1 MYQTPPLYM
10 AIHVAGGAVA
20 YFYPILL
27 ILFLAYQLLQLSLNI
42 RFFVFTME
50 IHEGNSILY
59 TLYKMAQFFVG
70 YGLAATATAT
80 ASSTVGTNR
89 RSS

>member
-10 AIHVAGGAVA
+10 LTHVAGGALA

-27 ILFLAYQLLQLSLNI
+27 ILFLAYQLLQLSLNV

-50 IHEGNSILY
+50 IREGNSILY
-59 TLYKMAQFFVG
+59 TLYKSAQFFIG
-70 YGLAATATAT
+70 YGLAAAY
-80 ASSTVGTNR
+80 ASFVSRSNR
-89 RSS
+89 RPS

>member
-10 AIHVAGGAVA
+10 LTHVAGGALA

-27 ILFLAYQLLQLSLNI
+27 ILFLAYQLLQLSLNV

-50 IHEGNSILY
+50 IREGNSILY
-59 TLYKMAQFFVG
+59 TLYKIAQFFVG
-70 YGLAATATAT
+70 YGLAAVFSY
-80 ASSTVGTNR
+80 ASYTLRSNR

>member
-10 AIHVAGGAVA
+10 AIHVAGGALA

-27 ILFLAYQLLQLSLNI
+27 ILFLGYQLLQLSLNV

-50 IHEGNSILY
+50 IREGNSILY
-59 TLYKMAQFFVG
+59 TLYKIAQFFVG
-70 YGLAATATAT
+70 YGLAAVFSA

-89 RSS
+89 RSL

>member
-1 MYQTPPLYM
+1 M
-10 AIHVAGGAVA
+10 ATHIAGGALA

-27 ILFLAYQLLQLSLNI
+27 ILFMAYQLLQLTLNI

-59 TLYKMAQFFVG
+59 TLYKIAQFLVG
-70 YGLAATATAT
+70 YGIAATI

-89 RSS
+89 SSS

>member
-27 ILFLAYQLLQLSLNI
+27 ILFLVYQVLQLSLNI

-59 TLYKMAQFFVG
+59 TLYKTAQFFVG
-70 YGLAATATAT
+70 YGLASTVA

>member
-1 MYQTPPLYM
+1 MYQTPPIYM
-10 AIHVAGGAVA
+10 ATHIAGGALA

-27 ILFLAYQLLQLSLNI
+27 ILFMAYQLLQLALNV

-59 TLYKMAQFFVG
+59 TLYKIAQFLVG
-70 YGLAATATAT
+70 YGIAATI

-89 RSS
+89 SSS

>member
-27 ILFLAYQLLQLSLNI
+27 ILFLVYQLLQLSLNI

-59 TLYKMAQFFVG
+59 TLYKTAQFFVG
-70 YGLAATATAT
+70 YGLAAVFS

>member
-10 AIHVAGGAVA
+10 AIHVAGGVVA

-59 TLYKMAQFFVG
+59 TLYKIAQFLVG
-70 YGLAATATAT
+70 YGLAAAVFS
-80 ASSTVGTNR
+80 ASSAARSNR

>member
-70 YGLAATATAT
+70 YGLAYA